1 MPGATDTTV
10 IATRALTKRYRDVLA
25 VDALALDVRRGEI
38 YGFLGR
44 NGAGKTTTIRM
55 LLGLIRP
62 TAGEVIV
69 LGRRIVPGQTG
80 VWGRVGFLVESA
92 SAYPNLTVR
101 ENLDIQRRLT
111 GAPRGAIDEAIERLR
126 LSEYADRRA
135 GRLSLGNKQRLS
147 LARAM
152 LHRPDVLVLDEP
164 ANALDPAG
172 IVEIRE
178 MLRSLADDRGVT
190 VFMSSHILA
199 EVAHLADRIGIIHE
213 GRLLEELDREDLQSK
228 ARAYLRVTVNDPA
241 RAETLLRET
250 GFESFGRDPDSPDTL
265 RLLGAADRSAEVAR
279 TLVGAG
285 LEVTGLTPMRED
297 LETYFLRLTG
307 GVE

>member
-1 MPGATDTTV
+1 VSADTV
-10 IATRALTKRYRDVLA
+10 IATKGLTKRYHDVLA
-25 VDALALDVRRGEI
+25 VDGLALDVRRGEI

-62 TAGEVIV
+62 TGGEVTV
-69 LGRRIVPGQTG
+69 LGRRIVPGETS
-80 VWGRVGFLVESA
+80 VFGRIGYLVEA
-92 SAYPNLTVR
+92 ATEYPNLTVR

-111 GAPRGAIDEAIERLR
+111 GAPSASVAATITLLR
-126 LSEYADRRA
+126 LDEYADRRA
-135 GRLSLGNKQRLS
+135 GHLSLGNKQRLS
-147 LARAM
+147 LARAL
-152 LHRPDVLVLDEP
+152 LHEPDVIILDEP

-178 MLRSLADDRGVT
+178 LLRHLADERGVT

-199 EVAHLADRIGIIHE
+199 EVAHLADRIGIVHE
-213 GRLLEELDREDLQSK
+213 GRLLQEMDREELIAK
-228 ARAYLRVTVNDPA
+228 ARAFVEVGVSDPV
-241 RAETLLRET
+241 RAEALLRHA
-250 GFESFGRDPDSPDTL
+250 GFERVERDPDPEAPHSL
-265 RLLGAADRSAEVAR
+265 RVFDAEARTADIAR

-285 LEVTGLTPMRED
+285 LELTRLTPTRED
-297 LETYFLRLTG
+297 LETYFLRMTG

>member
-1 MPGATDTTV
+1 MSADTA

-25 VDALALDVRRGEI
+25 VDGLELDVHRGEI

-62 TAGEVIV
+62 TGGDVEV
-69 LGRRIVPGQTG
+69 LGTRVQPGTSD
-80 VWGRVGFLVESA
+80 VFAHVGFLVEAA

-111 GAPRGAIDEAIERLR
+111 RAPRAAVADAIELMRLGG
-126 LSEYADRRA
+126 LADRRA
-135 GRLSLGNKQRLS
+135 GVLSLGNKQRLS
-147 LARAM
+147 LARAL
-152 LHRPDVLVLDEP
+152 LHRPELLVLDEP

-172 IVEIRE
+172 IVEVRDL
-178 MLRSLADDRGVT
+178 LRSLVSESGVT

-199 EVAHLADRIGIIHE
+199 EVAHLADRIGVVHE
-213 GRLLEELDREDLQSK
+213 GRLLEEIDRHQLLAKERLYVQVGASDTE
-228 ARAYLRVTVNDPA
+228 RAAALLADVGFAHVEQVDGKLRVFGADA
-241 RAETLLRET
+241 RVAEI
-250 GFESFGRDPDSPDTL
+250 
-265 RLLGAADRSAEVAR
+265 AR
-279 TLVGAG
+279 VLVGAG
-285 LEVTGLTPMRED
+285 LDVTELVALHED
-297 LETYFLRLTG
+297 LEAHFLRLTE